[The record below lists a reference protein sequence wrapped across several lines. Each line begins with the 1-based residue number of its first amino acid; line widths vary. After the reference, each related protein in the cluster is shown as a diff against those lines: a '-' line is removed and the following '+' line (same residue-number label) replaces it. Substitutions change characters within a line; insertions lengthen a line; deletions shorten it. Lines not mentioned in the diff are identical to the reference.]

1 MAHVSVKPSAPVCS
15 LMYVLDVTTGNGLNN
30 CSFTGAVRDIG
41 SFISYGIDDSQY
53 KMNYVVQKK
62 KVLCYVRFDSRV
74 LGKFA
79 QLGTTVQLEE
89 TYFDTHPHTGD
100 VSH

>member
-62 KVLCYVRFDSRV
+62 KFYVMLDLTRGC
-74 LGKFA
+74 LGNLHSWE
-79 QLGTTVQLEE
+79 Q
-89 TYFDTHPHTGD
+89 P
-100 VSH
+100 SN